1 MPDFILKDENR
12 KKLDGIVSQMVA
24 NKESDSDIQLVVE
37 DFKSKYGEKKNPVGN
52 GLGIGTATSKNGF
65 APSQIQ
71 DDTKTP
77 IKFNQ
82 LVKNIQ
88 DLNKGKTSPK
98 DFADPRLSKLWQ
110 QTRNQSQ
117 PKDFIEK
124 GIAAT
129 FDLLGDQVPTRVKN
143 AWEQGKLQ
151 GEIANILPIMSSPDA
166 DKEEIANQIATYTRL
181 SEQIPQSEEAKKL
194 NEEGVLW
201 AFRNPI
207 EGAKALGETI
217 ISSLAGQIKASERT
231 SPSAVAIG
239 AGMGSAIPGVGTLA
253 GAVSGLTA
261 GQILAGMNVESS
273 STFLQTIKDAGFPLN
288 DENKLAAAFSDKKL
302 IDKARDLGIKRGIP
316 IAIFDMLA
324 AGVGGRIAAG
334 TLNKIAKPL
343 AVAGVEALGGSTG
356 ELAAQITAGQEIDPN
371 AIALEGIAE
380 IGAGAPALL
389 SETGGAV
396 IERKKT
402 SSSNQNIIKQIAN
415 DKETGVIETKQ
426 NLDRNL
432 QDGLI
437 SPEEHQEGI
446 EFVDKVIATDEKIP
460 AKVEGERREKSI
472 ELISEKEKT
481 MADIEE
487 LKAEKKATDDVYH
500 APIDGKI
507 ERREAKIESINKELT
522 DLSKKPEALTKAETD
537 LETLKQV
544 SDKVRKYDAS
554 LKRLTDAK
562 NAGTITENEFND
574 MKSRFDDV
582 MGSSAPAV
590 PNNIQAV
597 KNTDG
602 TVTVK
607 NGDVTLRLR
616 DENHAKSFA
625 GKLNSQIQ
633 YVEALPE
640 VAVPEG
646 QPAEESVAA
655 ATLKDV
661 IDSYEQSDSSSF
673 NDLVNSVEQFADQN
687 ADAELLSAVEK
698 YRKERQEDFEL
709 AGRGDMEA
717 AEKEF
722 INVLNA
728 KQNAIQEQ
736 TTNEI
741 PLQPEAAV
749 SAEVAEGVPGAG
761 LEVVTEQSETI
772 PQGEGEVTAAFDL
785 IEQAKRTKKTE
796 KGKME
801 AGELAI
807 ANLGDVG
814 KKAIFIDN
822 NFKDIVSKIR
832 TLKDQKGEPFVKIDC
847 T

>member
-65 APSQIQ
+65 APFQSPV
-71 DDTKTP
+71 DTKTP
-77 IKFNQ
+77 TVLTPKGEAEYVDDPDKFRGEVGESTPAPKIKFNQ

-124 GIAAT
+124 GISAT
-129 FDLLGDQVPTRVKN
+129 FDLLGDQVPTRIKN

-166 DKEEIANQIATYTRL
+166 GKEEIANQIATYTRL

-201 AFRNPI
+201 AFKNPI
-207 EGAKALGETI
+207 QGAKALGETI

-343 AVAGVEALGGSTG
+343 AVAGVESLGGSAG
-356 ELAAQITAGQEIDPN
+356 ELAAQVTAGQEIDPN

-481 MADIEE
+481 VADIEE

-582 MGSSAPAV
+582 MGSSAPAREIV
-590 PNNIQAV
+590 TPN
-597 KNTDG
+597 T
-602 TVTVK
+602 
-607 NGDVTLRLR
+607 
-616 DENHAKSFA
+616 E
-625 GKLNSQIQ
+625 
-633 YVEALPE
+633 
-640 VAVPEG
+640 
-646 QPAEESVAA
+646 
-655 ATLKDV
+655 
-661 IDSYEQSDSSSF
+661 ID
-673 NDLVNSVEQFADQN
+673 
-687 ADAELLSAVEK
+687 
-698 YRKERQEDFEL
+698 
-709 AGRGDMEA
+709 
-717 AEKEF
+717 
-722 INVLNA
+722 
-728 KQNAIQEQ
+728 AIQE
-736 TTNEI
+736 
-741 PLQPEAAV
+741 
-749 SAEVAEGVPGAG
+749 
-761 LEVVTEQSETI
+761 
-772 PQGEGEVTAAFDL
+772 VTAPVGSEEIMTDSTYAQEL
-785 IEQAKRTKKTE
+785 IKLIPSENTE
-796 KGKME
+796 KLKRNLTAIDME
-801 AGELAI
+801 SYLRGMEKE
-807 ANLGDVG
+807 G
-814 KKAIFIDN
+814 FI
-822 NFKDIVSKIR
+822 KIIC
-832 TLKDQKGEPFVKIDC
+832 D
-847 T
+847 